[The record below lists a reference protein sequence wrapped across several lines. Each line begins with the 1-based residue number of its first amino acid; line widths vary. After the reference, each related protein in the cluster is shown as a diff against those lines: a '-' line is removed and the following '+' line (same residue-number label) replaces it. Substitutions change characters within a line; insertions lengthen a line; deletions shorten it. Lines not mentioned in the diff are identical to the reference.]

1 MLGRCIPLAFGALL
15 LCLALNKA
23 TKFWKLNGYRG
34 SRLVSVLIRDQ
45 GLYFAM

>member
-23 TKFWKLNGYRG
+23 TKCG
-34 SRLVSVLIRDQ
+34 VSIPSC
-45 GLYFAM
+45 